1 MERDQDVAELK
12 LMPNDYRENLAA
24 SQARLERT
32 EAKVGEYLEALEDA
46 SAQLKTCQ
54 ENLTTCMAR
63 LRATEVALEATRD
76 LVERFKRG
84 RVLGTMMRTQEFL
97 RRLRGSRKPRLV
109 TPPPSFSIPS
119 LSALPSQP
127 PPSEYV
133 RVWEGIAAS
142 PAGAYQGV
150 TGSTS
155 EEDLVVTG
163 RVSADCLRRGL
174 KIEPSH
180 KVLEVGCGV
189 ARIGLELAPHCLEWH
204 GCDISDN
211 MIQIG
216 RRRTAGQNNVHLR
229 TLRGCSL
236 EDYPD
241 NYFDR
246 VYCHIVLFHLQKE
259 DVYGYI
265 QEMRRVLKPN
275 GIAYYDTWNLCNEA
289 GWERWEL
296 IVAEH
301 KDPNNRPIHRNR
313 WSTPE
318 EMRMFTEKAGLH
330 IVKLLDQTWFVQVLA
345 TKVSEGDDPGLAV
358 NRLRDELAGAWE
370 VLIPKVKWCAFTG

>member
-1 MERDQDVAELK
+1 M
-12 LMPNDYRENLAA
+12 
-24 SQARLERT
+24 
-32 EAKVGEYLEALEDA
+32 
-46 SAQLKTCQ
+46 
-54 ENLTTCMAR
+54 
-63 LRATEVALEATRD
+63 
-76 LVERFKRG
+76 
-84 RVLGTMMRTQEFL
+84 
-97 RRLRGSRKPRLV
+97 
-109 TPPPSFSIPS
+109 
-119 LSALPSQP
+119 
-127 PPSEYV
+127 
-133 RVWEGIAAS
+133 
-142 PAGAYQGV
+142 GV
-150 TGSTS
+150 MGSTS
-155 EEDLVVTG
+155 EQELVTTG
-163 RVSADCLRRGL
+163 KVSAECLRRGL
-174 KIEPSH
+174 KIDPSH

-189 ARIGLELAPHCLEWH
+189 ARIGVELAPHCQEWH

-211 MIQIG
+211 MIHIA
-216 RRRTAGQNNVHLR
+216 RKRTAALSNVRLR

-296 IVAEH
+296 EVANN

-318 EMRMFTEKAGLH
+318 EMRCFTERAGFQ
-330 IVKLLDQTWFVQVLA
+330 IVKLLDQTWFVQVLG
-345 TKVSEGDDPGLAV
+345 TKGSEGDDPYVAV
-358 NRLRDELAGAWE
+358 SRLRDELDGCWE
-370 VLIPKVKWCAFTG
+370 VLIPKVKWCAFAG